1 MLYDLLNGG
10 KFIFNGKF
18 HTNHF
23 TIGNFDIYFYAICI
37 VTGMVVCCLLAAPM
51 FKRKGENPDFILD
64 LMIAIVP
71 SCIIGARLWYVIFDI
86 KTFINAD
93 NPFLAII
100 NIRDGGLAIYGGLAA
115 GALAIFV
122 VCKIKKV
129 SFLKVL
135 DLAAAVVPFGQMMG
149 RWGNFFNQE
158 VYGQRVTDP
167 KWQFFP
173 AAVEINK
180 PGEWYQALFFY
191 EGCLNFILFVSI
203 YIFLWKSRSKQNGYA
218 LSFYLIGY
226 GFIRAVLE
234 TFRQSEY
241 NLPLF
246 GKDTKIPAMTIIS
259 IVIILGGVAMLLW
272 TMKKDGLIFRKK
284 TTTNSATTENA
295 LNVSETADVKVE
307 NTKLRPKSLELTVGN
322 TDKSTDENKN
332 EINFAAENDPVTI
345 EKNNPEE
352 THNEKE

>member
-37 VTGMVVCCLLAAPM
+37 VTGMIVCCLLAAPM

-86 KTFINAD
+86 KTFIKAE

-158 VYGQRVTDP
+158 VYGRRITDP

-173 AAVEINK
+173 AAVEINN

-191 EGCLNFILFVSI
+191 EGVLNFLLFLII

-218 LSFYLIGY
+218 LSLYLMGY
-226 GFIRAVLE
+226 GVIRAILE

-259 IVIILGGVAMLLW
+259 IVIILGGVALLIW

-284 TTTNSATTENA
+284 ATANQATAESVPSVNETPEVKDENA
-295 LNVSETADVKVE
+295 
-307 NTKLRPKSLELTVGN
+307 KLRPKSLELN
-322 TDKSTDENKN
+322 SKETDEKQNEKIEVVEEENASTTDENK
-332 EINFAAENDPVTI
+332 
-345 EKNNPEE
+345 
-352 THNEKE
+352 